1 MLRKK
6 KKRVLN
12 HSLRRKSSLY
22 MLIIKRMGDLIVKLE
37 WFRPSKEWQNHI
49 QALRDKQIEQNKI
62 LLEGGTEIIWIS
74 LADFLRHEIK
84 FLWKLKEWINIKDK
98 EIKEAIL
105 DWIQKNIDGRIN
117 VLLWKTREFKIDN
130 ICKDDCYTEED
141 KHRTEN
147 YWIEWLE
154 ALPVTIA
161 EAEKVKEQ
169 QVQAMNE
176 AEVQEQIDALSS
188 LESEWL

>member
-1 MLRKK
+1 
-6 KKRVLN
+6 
-12 HSLRRKSSLY
+12 
-22 MLIIKRMGDLIVKLE
+22 MGDLIAKLE
-37 WFRPSKEWQNHI
+37 WFRPSNEWQNHI

-62 LLEGGTEIIWIS
+62 LLEGGTEIKGIS

-141 KHRTEN
+141 KYRTEN

-169 QVQAMNE
+169 QVQAMDE